1 MPDWSY
7 QPLLKPLLFRLPPSQ
22 ARAITLGATGML
34 VRLPFG
40 KELVRFI
47 GGMCPPLAVARS
59 ISSCG
64 LTLPSPVGLASGFP
78 LDKNSLGSLL
88 QFGFGFI
95 ELGPVGLKT
104 SGSEPNDI
112 AGFNPE
118 KEEITYHSGA
128 ALYSLA
134 EVKALLSEYK
144 DAGAVFAVRLLPE
157 PEIDLAQAAAELSGL
172 CQFIVVDATTGPAP
186 SLDKLPVASSGLD
199 TTQLLL
205 AVSADCRFADEYFI
219 QCQSHG
225 VHGIIIADAK
235 LEGGGAKSLRAGRS
249 LLSEGLALAQRLKAL
264 LPNTLLVGAAGIIE
278 PKDALS
284 YLETCQLVAVHSGFV
299 FSGPGLAKRINDAI
313 TYDTVGRGIVPSRL
327 LWTGWG
333 GLAAL
338 GVGLIIC
345 STSSF
350 AVGMSSIIL
359 PYDEEFMG
367 ITKSTLNSCNTHIL
381 QFMSHD
387 RVTYSGTGLST
398 GILYFLLALFGTKR
412 QDSWLYKSIAVSA
425 GVGFSTFLLFLG
437 YHYFDKLHALVC
449 LLLAPPF
456 IYALLKRPQ
465 FAESGNINKINS
477 QSWKNAMLG
486 QLLFVLIGFGL
497 ILAGTTIGCVG
508 ISSVFVKEDLAFMQT
523 TAAQIRAISE
533 KLVPVIAHDRAGFG
547 GGLAANGLL
556 VLMVA
561 LYGFK
566 PRSRLVWWMLLIA
579 GLSGFVPVLA
589 IHWMVGYTD
598 LWHLAPVYLA
608 SIWFLCGLVLSR
620 EFMFMEEEVGR

>member
-7 QPLLKPLLFRLPPSQ
+7 QPLLKPILFRLPPSA
-22 ARAITLGATGML
+22 ARAITLGATGAL

-40 KELVRFI
+40 RQLVRFV
-47 GGMCPPLAVARS
+47 GGMKPPAAVAKNVS
-59 ISSCG
+59 ACS
-64 LTLPSPVGLASGFP
+64 LEFTSPVGLAAGFP
-78 LDKNSLGSLL
+78 LDQHSILSLM
-88 QFGFGFI
+88 QFGFGYI
-95 ELGPVGLKT
+95 ELGAVGLHAAQD
-104 SGSEPNDI
+104 GSDI
-112 AGFNPE
+112 LSFNPSDE
-118 KEEITYHSGA
+118 AITYKAQSS
-128 ALYSLA
+128 LYTLPKVKELLGKFKA
-134 EVKALLSEYK
+134 EDY
-144 DAGAVFAVRLLPE
+144 VFAVRLLPE
-157 PEIDLAQAAAELSGL
+157 LNIPEAISELKDRCKIFVIDLCQCADSHGVMAAEQILKS
-172 CQFIVVDATTGPAP
+172 
-186 SLDKLPVASSGLD
+186 LPVIPPGSENLN
-199 TTQLLL
+199 LLL
-205 AVSADCRFADEYFI
+205 SLPADCRFSDEFFV
-219 QCQSHG
+219 QAESLG
-225 VHGIIIADAK
+225 VRGFVIADYRQGQCGRA
-235 LEGGGAKSLRAGRS
+235 LLNDGLFLAMRLR
-249 LLSEGLALAQRLKAL
+249 KL
-264 LPNTLLVGAAGIIE
+264 LPNSLLVGSAGLIE
-278 PKDALS
+278 PEDALN
-284 YLETCQLVAVHSGFV
+284 YLEHCQLVQLHSGFV
-299 FSGPGLAKRINDAI
+299 FSGPGLAKRINEVI
-313 TYDTVGRGIVPSRL
+313 TYDTVGRGIEPAKL

-367 ITKSTLNSCNTHIL
+367 ITKATLNSCNTHIL

-398 GILYFLLALFGTKR
+398 GILYFSLALFGARR
-412 QDSWLYKSIAVSA
+412 QDSWLYKSMIVSA
-425 GVGFSTFLLFLG
+425 GVGFCTFLLFLG

-449 LLLAPPF
+449 LLLAPPY
-456 IYALLKRPQ
+456 IYALLKRPS
-465 FAESGNINKINS
+465 FADSGNPNRKNS
-477 QSWKNAMLG
+477 RAWKNALLG

-523 TAAQIRAISE
+523 TAEQIRAISE

-561 LYGFK
+561 LYGFA
-566 PRSRLVWWMLLIA
+566 PRSRLVWWTLLIA

-598 LWHLAPVYLA
+598 WWHLAPVYLA
-608 SIWFLCGLVLSR
+608 SIWFLCGLAFSR
-620 EFMFMEEEVGR
+620 QFMFWDGEGT